1 MLDSTHSPD
10 PNPWITI
17 TDIYKERSHGRHASL
32 FPSLRGLALK
42 TPPAPPPHH
51 GPRLCAFPM
60 GSYIGSGDFNL
71 PGHWVPARGEGG
83 VSLTPGPQ
91 QRDLQEA
98 NRLGKPSFTRNPG
111 GPKSQLPSLP
121 IYHRGLLIAPH
132 PWEAAGRPQS
142 FPDRMDEKPHSW
154 SGWGCELY
162 QKALNCQASTCIFYA
177 DHSSPEF
184 IRNFIRKSWGNTNKL
199 TE

>member
-1 MLDSTHSPD
+1 MLDSTHSPG

-17 TDIYKERSHGRHASL
+17 TDIYKERSQGRHASL
-32 FPSLRGLALK
+32 FPSLWGLALK

-91 QRDLQEA
+91 QRDLQQA
-98 NRLGKPSFTRNPG
+98 NRLPRGQARKTFLYKKPRRTQIPATQPPYPPPRAPNRSPPLGSSGKATI
-111 GPKSQLPSLP
+111 LPRQ
-121 IYHRGLLIAPH
+121 HG
-132 PWEAAGRPQS
+132 
-142 FPDRMDEKPHSW
+142 
-154 SGWGCELY
+154 
-162 QKALNCQASTCIFYA
+162 
-177 DHSSPEF
+177 
-184 IRNFIRKSWGNTNKL
+184 
-199 TE
+199 